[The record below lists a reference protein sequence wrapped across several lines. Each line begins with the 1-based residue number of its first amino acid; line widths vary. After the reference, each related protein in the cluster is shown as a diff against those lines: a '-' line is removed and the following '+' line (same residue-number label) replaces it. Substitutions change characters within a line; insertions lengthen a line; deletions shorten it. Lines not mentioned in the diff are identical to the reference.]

1 MKLAGTEESLEP
13 GCVVSK
19 SSVQTKGIKERG
31 GKSCKISWN
40 QIPRLQSS
48 LVEYYSLKEED

>member
-13 GCVVSK
+13 GYVVSK

-31 GKSCKISWN
+31 GKSSKISWN
-40 QIPRLQSS
+40 QIFQYINLH
-48 LVEYYSLKEED
+48 LWNTTV